1 MCYDSAMKEFA
12 NKLKAIRAEKNLSQQ
27 QVADG
32 IGVTRAAYSNY
43 EQGLREPDL
52 DTLKK
57 ICLLFDTSA
66 DDLLDISIE

>member
-1 MCYDSAMKEFA
+1 MCYYRYMKEFA
-12 NKLKAIRAEKNLSQQ
+12 MKLKATRAEKNLSHQ

-32 IGVTRAAYSNY
+32 VGITRAAYSNY

-57 ICLLFDTSA
+57 ICLLLEVSA
-66 DDLLDISIE
+66 DDLLDIIIQ

>member
-1 MCYDSAMKEFA
+1 MKEFS

-57 ICLLFDTSA
+57 ICLLLGTSA
-66 DDLLDISIE
+66 DELLDIIL

>member
-1 MCYDSAMKEFA
+1 MCYYRVMKEFP

-57 ICLLFDTSA
+57 ICLLLGISA
-66 DDLLDISIE
+66 DELLDIIL

>member
-1 MCYDSAMKEFA
+1 MKDFG

-52 DTLKK
+52 DTFKK
-57 ICLLFDTSA
+57 ICLLLATSA
-66 DDLLDISIE
+66 DYFLDISME